1 MRIIITCNTITFI
14 LINLNNIIAMNE
26 RTNPVEEQQKINRLV
41 KIKDLTKQIEYNKT
55 ANERMQNQ
63 INSLNEDIM
72 ILEKPKMLESDLEI
86 MVKDLA
92 EMVSTILDSTADN
105 INDFNPEFQIGYDNE
120 VSISSINLD
129 YDATVDIQRYIEERF
144 NIIVPDQTENTN

>member
-1 MRIIITCNTITFI
+1 
-14 LINLNNIIAMNE
+14 MNKKQE
-26 RTNPVEEQQKINRLV
+26 IDKR
-41 KIKDLTKQIEYNKT
+41 IKDLIKEIDYNNSANGRLQEQID
-55 ANERMQNQ
+55 
-63 INSLNEDIM
+63 SLKEDIE

-144 NIIVPDQTENTN
+144 NINVPDQKENTN